1 MFNKKPRRNFRK
13 RVNESSEEEEQV
25 HDEEGACGLR
35 QRNLPQSRGISCSS
49 KREVGASE
57 SASGGAED
65 AVGSSETAAERK
77 PSPNAWK
84 KENQEKSVLSF
95 SDEKEVDG
103 SEFKVKKSADREV
116 VFKARRKGVS
126 PAELTAVKDQK
137 DADPAS
143 ASPDPASVSPDPASV
158 SPDPASV
165 SSDEPESGEDAAEVD
180 IHAGS
185 DGDASS
191 TSSSSRASGPR
202 IGAIPDARQIRAARR
217 QRREARAQRD
227 YIPLDQGRDSTPGA
241 GEEEEEEDRSE
252 DSDGTDDHQRRIQFA
267 PRPKTLR
274 ERITEKIGG
283 SESEGSLSDSQE
295 DADRNLWEEQQIGKG
310 VKRLQHSGSSS
321 PQETV
326 KHRKKFEIPESLPPV
341 SIAVIKKR
349 VATKLESLREVHR
362 AREAEHRRMQLD
374 MDDAQAALE
383 QLENGS
389 AHEQHRFYR
398 DMRVYIQNLIEC
410 LREKVVQ
417 INAVELDMHSLLS
430 DQAEALLARRR
441 EAVREESSR
450 LQQLA
455 YNTDPSSNGHGEKA
469 QAEAQ
474 GARQPGDSDEAEA
487 GGGAADQQPLPE
499 EEEELDRKRDEILR
513 RAEDIFVDVQ
523 ESFSDVGK
531 ILSRFEEWRSQF
543 SESYHNAYISLCLP
557 KLLAP
562 LLRHQLVGWNP
573 LKEDSTD
580 FEALPWYSA
589 ADRFCHGQGYE
600 ESENTDSKTL
610 TSIIEKTIVTKIQGF
625 VEMVWDPLSSAQSRC
640 LAKLCRRLQDDYSV
654 FEGEQSKPVK
664 AFVEAVVARMRSA
677 VDEDVF
683 IPLYPKRFLDDTRSP
698 QYLFR
703 DRQFYSAVKLLGSIA
718 LWDGLVPEDVLKELS
733 LDKLLNRYLMMTLL
747 NTPSEKDSVEKCKK
761 VAACFPKSWFEDVS
775 SRSPT
780 PQLQNFSNH
789 LLQTAHSLC
798 KKNPDITSVRDVVT
812 DVLILLR
819 NIRALDSV
827 SDIVEKYH
835 LKGLEGLAVS

>member
-13 RVNESSEEEEQV
+13 RVNESSEEDEQV
-25 HDEEGACGLR
+25 NDEEGVCGLR

-57 SASGGAED
+57 SGSGGAED
-65 AVGSSETAAERK
+65 VAGSSETAAERK
-77 PSPNAWK
+77 PSPNARK
-84 KENQEKSVLSF
+84 KENPEKSVLSF

-116 VFKARRKGVS
+116 VFKARRKGGS

-137 DADPAS
+137 DADR
-143 ASPDPASVSPDPASV
+143 
-158 SPDPASV
+158 ASV
-165 SSDEPESGEDAAEVD
+165 SSDLASVSADEPESGEDAAEGD
-180 IHAGS
+180 MHAGS

-191 TSSSSRASGPR
+191 TSSSSRTCGPR

-227 YIPLDQGRDSTPGA
+227 YIPLDQGREGTPGA
-241 GEEEEEEDRSE
+241 GEEEEEEEEQSE

-267 PRPKTLR
+267 PKPKTLR
-274 ERITEKIGG
+274 ERIAEKIGG
-283 SESEGSLSDSQE
+283 SESESSLSDSQE
-295 DADRNLWEEQQIGKG
+295 DADRTLWEEQQIGKG
-310 VKRLQHSGSSS
+310 VKRVQRSGSSS

-326 KHRKKFEIPESLPPV
+326 KHRKKFDIPESLPPV
-341 SIAVIKKR
+341 SIAIIKKR
-349 VATKLESLREVHR
+349 VAAKLESLREVHR

-398 DMRVYIQNLIEC
+398 DMRVYVQNLTEC

-417 INAVELDMHSLLS
+417 INTVELDIHTLLS

-450 LQQLA
+450 LQELA
-455 YNTDPSSNGHGEKA
+455 YKTDPSSNGHGEKG

-474 GARQPGDSDEAEA
+474 GTRQAGDSEEAEA
-487 GGGAADQQPLPE
+487 GEEPADQQPLPE
-499 EEEELDRKRDEILR
+499 EEEELNRKRDEILR

-573 LKEDSTD
+573 LKADSKD

-589 ADRFCHGQGYE
+589 VDRFCHGQGYE
-600 ESENTDSKTL
+600 ESENTDNKTL

-625 VEMVWDPLSSAQSRC
+625 VEMVWDPLSSTQSLC
-640 LAKLCRRLQDDYSV
+640 LANLCRRLQDDYSI

-683 IPLYPKRFLDDTRSP
+683 IPLYPKQLLDDRRSP

-733 LDKLLNRYLMMTLL
+733 LGKLLNRYLMMTLL
-747 NTPSEKDSVEKCKK
+747 NTPSERDSVKKCKK
-761 VAACFPKSWFEDVS
+761 VAACFPKSWFENVS
-775 SRSPT
+775 SRSPI

-798 KKNPDITSVRDVVT
+798 KKNPHITSVRDVVT

-835 LKGLEGLAVS
+835 LEGIEGLAVS